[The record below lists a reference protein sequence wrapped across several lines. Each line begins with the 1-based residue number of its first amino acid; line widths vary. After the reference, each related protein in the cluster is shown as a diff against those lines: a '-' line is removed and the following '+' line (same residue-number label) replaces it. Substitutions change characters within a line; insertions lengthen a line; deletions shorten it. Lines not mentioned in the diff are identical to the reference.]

1 MATMAEL
8 QRVHFSKEQS
18 GIHAQNELVLSLL
31 TELSSL
37 VALLL
42 SKFENAYIYM
52 YIAMLCYLTSQYTGK
67 SF

>member
-18 GIHAQNELVLSLL
+18 DVHAQCELVITLL

-37 VALLL
+37 VAFCEVSLKMLTYTCIL
-42 SKFENAYIYM
+42 
-52 YIAMLCYLTSQYTGK
+52 LCYAT
-67 SF
+67 